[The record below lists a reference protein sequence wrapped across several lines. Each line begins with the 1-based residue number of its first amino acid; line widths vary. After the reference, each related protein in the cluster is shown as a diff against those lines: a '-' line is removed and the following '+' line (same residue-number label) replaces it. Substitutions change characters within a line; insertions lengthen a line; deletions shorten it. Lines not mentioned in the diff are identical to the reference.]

1 MSLNLAVLGGKLAA
15 YRRDISDTVEEVA
28 AATGVA
34 IERIAAIEAGEVEPN
49 GDEILILSDYFRCDY
64 KVFLTDDALPYA
76 PPAQT
81 LYRARSADFSKED
94 RRAIRDFIYLCETE
108 HELEQDLGRHHTSFE
123 LPHEIR
129 TRGDTAAAA
138 LAVRARLGYEERHLP
153 LDVFGACRKLGVRV
167 FRRSLGDSNISGL
180 FIVHPVAGKCI
191 LVNSS
196 EDAYRQRFSAAHEL
210 AHALFD
216 AGEVARV
223 SLRSETGEPLERRA
237 NGFASA
243 FLMPPH
249 LLRLLPSPEK
259 WSDDDARRW
268 ANEFKVSCDAFGI
281 ALHKARVLSYSA
293 SGHIRGL
300 RVPLSDKVDPEL
312 PSALSES
319 LRRQKAALL
328 DLGLSD
334 HYVGVCFE
342 AHRNGMIST
351 GRLAEALLLSHGEL
365 QEVAALYG
373 RGLHVH

>member
-1 MSLNLAVLGGKLAA
+1 MSLNLAVLGGKVAA

-34 IERIAAIEAGEVEPN
+34 IERIAAIEAGEAEPT

-64 KVFLTDDALPYA
+64 KVFLTDDALPNA
-76 PPAQT
+76 PSTQT
-81 LYRARSADFSKED
+81 LYRAKSADFGKED

-108 HELEQDLGRHHTSFE
+108 HELEQELGRLTVSFE
-123 LPHEIR
+123 LPIDVR
-129 TRGDTAAAA
+129 TRSATDAAVA
-138 LAVRARLGYEERHLP
+138 AVRARLAYGERGLP
-153 LDVFGACRKLGVRV
+153 LDVFGACRKLGARV
-167 FRRSLGDSNISGL
+167 FRRSLGNSDISGL
-180 FIVHPVAGKCI
+180 FVVHPIAGKCI

-216 AGEVARV
+216 AGEVARI
-223 SLRSETGEPLERRA
+223 SLKSEKGDPVERRA
-237 NGFASA
+237 NSFASA

-249 LLRLLPSPEK
+249 LLHSLPSPET

-281 ALHKARVLSYSA
+281 
-293 SGHIRGL
+293 GL
-300 RVPLSDKVDPEL
+300 RKAGVVSHEASRRIRSLRVSHSDKVDPEL
-312 PSALSES
+312 PAMLSES
-319 LRRQKAALL
+319 QHRQKAALL
-328 DLGLSD
+328 NLGLSD
-334 HYVGVCFE
+334 HYVGLCFE
-342 AHRNGMIST
+342 AHRNEIIST

-373 RGLHVH
+373 RALHVH

>member
-64 KVFLTDDALPYA
+64 KVFLTDDALPNA

-81 LYRARSADFSKED
+81 LYRAKSADFGKED
-94 RRAIRDFIYLCETE
+94 RRSIRDFIYLCETE
-108 HELEQDLGRHHTSFE
+108 HELEQDLGRLPTAFE
-123 LPHEIR
+123 LPLEIR
-129 TRGDTAAAA
+129 MRGDTDAAVSV
-138 LAVRARLGYEERHLP
+138 VRARLGYDERQLP

-191 LVNSS
+191 LLNSS

-216 AGEVARV
+216 ADEVARV
-223 SLRSETGEPLERRA
+223 SLRSEKGEPLERRA

-249 LLRLLPSPEK
+249 LLRRLPSPEK
-259 WSDDDARRW
+259 WSDEDARRW

-281 ALHKARVLSYSA
+281 ALNKARLLSYVA
-293 SGHIRGL
+293 SSHIRGL
-300 RVPLSDKVDPEL
+300 RVSFADKVDPEL
-312 PSALSES
+312 PSTLSES
-319 LRRQKAALL
+319 QHRQKVALL
-328 DLGLSD
+328 NMGLSD
-334 HYVGVCFE
+334 HYVGLCFE
-342 AHRNGMIST
+342 AHRNEMIST

-373 RGLHVH
+373 RALHVH